1 MLLSAELTLY
11 PLKDDYLEAIKD
23 TIAKLNTFEGIKVQ
37 TFPSATIVMGEY
49 DSVMNLINTIVKW
62 SYETHGRCVF
72 LVKFLPEYEAL
83 A

>member
-11 PLKDDYLEAIKD
+11 PLKDDYLAAIKD

-37 TFPSATIVMGEY
+37 TFPTATIVMGDY
-49 DSVMNLINTIVKW
+49 DKVMSLINDIVKW

-72 LVKFLPEYEAL
+72 LVKFLPEYNAL
-83 A
+83 N